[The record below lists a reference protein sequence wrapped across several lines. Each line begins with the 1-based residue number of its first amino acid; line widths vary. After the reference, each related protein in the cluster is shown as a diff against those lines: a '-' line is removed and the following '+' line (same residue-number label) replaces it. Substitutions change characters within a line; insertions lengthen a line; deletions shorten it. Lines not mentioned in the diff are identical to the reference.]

1 MNKES
6 TKKFNRVSM
15 IAYFIKGSKRFFA
28 LGVFLSLSAAFLD
41 MINPKLV
48 QFTVDE
54 ILKEEADA
62 PSYVM
67 EGIRLLGGREYLQS
81 HLYIIAGLV
90 ILTALA
96 AAVCRYLYRL
106 INCMGAEKLIKA
118 IRDKLFVHIE
128 HLPGSWYQKNHTG
141 DILQRCTS
149 DVETVKMFVSEQ
161 MTALFRVGM
170 LIVLAMY
177 FMVGI
182 NYKLALVSAAFIP
195 VVVLYSLF
203 FHNRI
208 SSSFRVADEEEGRLS
223 AIAQEN
229 LTGVRVVRAFGRE
242 SFERERFEKQ
252 NAGYTKMWIRLMAW
266 LSAFWC
272 SNDLITGLQI
282 MLIIVL
288 GAVSCVRGELTPGG
302 YIAVISYNGMLAWPV
317 RELGRVI
324 SDMSKAGVA
333 VDRIMYICNSPT
345 EDEAYPAGDKKIT
358 GGDIVFKNVSFSYE
372 DDREVLKDIN
382 LTIKEGSTLG
392 IIGATG
398 SGKSTLAALINR
410 IYELPE
416 NGGSISVGGVDIRD
430 ADRKELREHIS
441 MVLQEPYLFS
451 RTLKE
456 NISIAAENAE
466 DSELEDAV
474 ETAQLKTTIEKFKD
488 GYRTFV
494 GERGVTLSGGQ
505 KQRTAIAQVVINDA
519 PVMIFDDSLSAVD
532 METDAKIR
540 RALKEK
546 TKGKTLILISHRIAT
561 VQEADEIIVMDKGR
575 IAERGTHDE
584 LLKLNGIYREIY
596 EIQQG

>member
-41 MINPKLV
+41 MISPKLV
-48 QFTVDE
+48 QYTVDE
-54 ILKEEADA
+54 IIKEEKEA
-62 PSYVM
+62 PEYVM
-67 EGIRLLGGREYLQS
+67 KGMEYLGGRAYLQQ

-90 ILTALA
+90 VLTALIA
-96 AAVCRYLYRL
+96 ALCRYLYRV
-106 INCMGAEKLIKA
+106 INSMGSEKLIKT
-118 IRDKLFVHIE
+118 IRDILFDHIV
-128 HLPGSWYQKNHTG
+128 HLPGSWYQQNHTG

-177 FMVGI
+177 FMCGI

-208 SSSFRVADEEEGRLS
+208 SSSFRIADEEEGRLS

-242 SFERERFEKQ
+242 SFERARFEKQ
-252 NAGYTKMWIRLMAW
+252 NEGYTKMWIRLMAW

-272 SNDLITGLQI
+272 SNDLITGVQI
-282 MLIIVL
+282 MLILVL
-288 GAVSCVRGELTPGG
+288 GAVSCVKGELTPGG
-302 YIAVISYNGMLAWPV
+302 YIAVISYNGMLSWPV

-333 VDRIMYICNSPT
+333 VDRIMYICNSLT
-345 EDEAYPAGDKKIT
+345 EDEAYPAGDKELK
-358 GGDIVFKNVSFSYE
+358 GGDIVFENVSFSYE
-372 DDREVLKDIN
+372 DDREILKDIN
-382 LTIKEGSTLG
+382 LRIKEGSTLG

-398 SGKSTLAALINR
+398 SGKSTLTALLNR
-410 IYELPE
+410 LYELPE
-416 NGGSISVGGVDIRD
+416 NGGKISVGGTDIRD
-430 ADRKELREHIS
+430 VDRKSLRKHIS
-441 MVLQEPYLFS
+441 MVIQEPYLFS
-451 RTLKE
+451 RTLKD
-456 NISIAAENAE
+456 NISITSE
-466 DSELEDAV
+466 DADEEKLEDAV
-474 ETAQLKTTIEKFKD
+474 ETAQLKRTIERFKD
-488 GYRTFV
+488 GYKTFV

-505 KQRTAIAQVVINDA
+505 KQRTAIAQVVLNDA

-540 RALKEK
+540 KALKEK
-546 TKGKTLILISHRIAT
+546 TKGKTLILVSHRIAT

-575 IAERGTHDE
+575 IAEKGTHAQ
-584 LLKLNGIYREIY
+584 LLEMNGIYREIY